1 MSGPLDG
8 YKIVELTSTV
18 SGPLAGMMLADQGAD
33 VVKVEPP
40 LLGDLARFMGSSR
53 DGVGGMFAVLNRNK
67 KSVVLDLK
75 DESEI
80 VILKELIKGAD
91 VVIENYRPG
100 IVKKLGIDYDS
111 IKQINSE
118 IIYASISGYGQSG
131 PYSERKVYDPLI
143 QATIGTAS
151 AQDPKEP
158 KFVRNVIFDKATG
171 LTAAQCI
178 TAALVQ
184 KERTGKGEYL
194 PISMM
199 EAGLYFL
206 WPDAMWSRTLLG
218 EGIDIKPDLY
228 DTFSLFKTKDRTLA
242 IILVADPDFESF
254 CTFLECDLHQKPEYL
269 TLNDRVENAHSL
281 TKEINSFLSKLES
294 VYVNEKLE
302 ELGLSFSFVN
312 SLDEVHN
319 DPQVID
325 QQSLIEIDHPL
336 GGLMRYP
343 RPPFNFSNQDTF
355 PKSHSPFLG
364 QHNREVLTELGV
376 KDEQI
381 KKMEEREKTNK
392 EMIQA
397 MQLADIANS
406 TKK

>member
-75 DESEI
+75 DENEI

-184 KERTGKGEYL
+184 KERTGKGEYI

-228 DTFSLFKTKDRTLA
+228 DTFS
-242 IILVADPDFESF
+242 
-254 CTFLECDLHQKPEYL
+254 YL
-269 TLNDRVENAHSL
+269 KLKIEN
-281 TKEINSFLSKLES
+281 
-294 VYVNEKLE
+294 
-302 ELGLSFSFVN
+302 
-312 SLDEVHN
+312 
-319 DPQVID
+319 
-325 QQSLIEIDHPL
+325 
-336 GGLMRYP
+336 
-343 RPPFNFSNQDTF
+343 
-355 PKSHSPFLG
+355 
-364 QHNREVLTELGV
+364 
-376 KDEQI
+376 
-381 KKMEEREKTNK
+381 
-392 EMIQA
+392 
-397 MQLADIANS
+397 
-406 TKK
+406 